1 MYALRARWQ
10 VLVNGLPSRRKL
22 AEWKQAYAFLHD
34 EWTKLDEEHRL
45 LYGKYLDLR
54 DEVKYWETRHAKVL
68 NYIEKTMELDE
79 KWGK

>member
-10 VLVNGLPSRRKL
+10 VLVNRLPSRRKL

-45 LYGKYLDLR
+45 LYGKYVDLR

-68 NYIEKTMELDE
+68 NYIEKTMEMDE